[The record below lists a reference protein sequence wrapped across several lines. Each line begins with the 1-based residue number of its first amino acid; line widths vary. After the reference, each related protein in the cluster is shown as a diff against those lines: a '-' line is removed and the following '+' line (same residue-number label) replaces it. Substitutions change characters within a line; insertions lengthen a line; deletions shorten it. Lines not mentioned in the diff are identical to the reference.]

1 MRGHGLDQKIGDL
14 HGLHRGRL
22 LKRDDIGRNL
32 GIVLKALINLA
43 GAVAVPEVGYVAV
56 FLRLGDG
63 VFMNARLAQNLGERV
78 LDNGRLDEIVLGD
91 FEVAVILQHTR
102 EVNAGITRA
111 VKVRELLA
119 VEREGD
125 LLRAVAA
132 EVEENDAVAVCDL
145 RDGLTVMRDDERK
158 KVLIDHAG
166 VFGAVGLD
174 GFLRRAELTAFA
186 LHVCAPALFDHR
198 PVGLIAVHR
207 DDHAAAAGSDLVFM
221 RRIRK
226 RGKDGFQLVDIL
238 QSARRGH
245 ITAIEQNVA
254 LANMSIEAFRNY
266 LDFYEENR
274 PLREQFT
281 QTEQF
286 SFGFFSGGI
295 LLDTEHRLLRLK
307 YGDGAF
313 AFTAENFACFRIYE
327 DGRLLM
333 EGKTGSLDLYRSEVP
348 AILKKLAP
356 KVLAYLREKREY
368 ERFEELERML
378 EKNGDSSSTRRL
390 RRSEPRFDEPA
401 PVRQFELEIQLRHP
415 YWGSFR
421 QKISAPVFMHD
432 EPNLD
437 DYKRDYEQKVTEL
450 HTLAVNLMKILD
462 PSAPEH
468 RNVGGT
474 DSEKQPQTRPQPAP
488 QTDTV
493 TELKRYKELL
503 DAGILSEEEFTA
515 KKKQLLGI

>member
-1 MRGHGLDQKIGDL
+1 MGLFSNNKKLCPICGSPTP
-14 HGLHRGRL
+14 RL
-22 LKRDDIGRNL
+22 LATVVDDQPL
-32 GIVLKALINLA
+32 CKACAAKIDL
-43 GAVAVPEVGYVAV
+43 P
-56 FLRLGDG
+56 DG
-63 VFMNARLAQNLGERV
+63 
-78 LDNGRLDEIVLGD
+78 
-91 FEVAVILQHTR
+91 
-102 EVNAGITRA
+102 
-111 VKVRELLA
+111 
-119 VEREGD
+119 
-125 LLRAVAA
+125 
-132 EVEENDAVAVCDL
+132 
-145 RDGLTVMRDDERK
+145 
-158 KVLIDHAG
+158 
-166 VFGAVGLD
+166 
-174 GFLRRAELTAFA
+174 
-186 LHVCAPALFDHR
+186 
-198 PVGLIAVHR
+198 
-207 DDHAAAAGSDLVFM
+207 S
-221 RRIRK
+221 
-226 RGKDGFQLVDIL
+226 
-238 QSARRGH
+238 
-245 ITAIEQNVA
+245 

-313 AFTAENFACFRIYE
+313 AFTAENFVCFRIYE

-356 KVLAYLREKREY
+356 KVLTYLREKREY

>member
-1 MRGHGLDQKIGDL
+1 
-14 HGLHRGRL
+14 
-22 LKRDDIGRNL
+22 
-32 GIVLKALINLA
+32 
-43 GAVAVPEVGYVAV
+43 
-56 FLRLGDG
+56 
-63 VFMNARLAQNLGERV
+63 
-78 LDNGRLDEIVLGD
+78 
-91 FEVAVILQHTR
+91 
-102 EVNAGITRA
+102 
-111 VKVRELLA
+111 
-119 VEREGD
+119 
-125 LLRAVAA
+125 
-132 EVEENDAVAVCDL
+132 
-145 RDGLTVMRDDERK
+145 
-158 KVLIDHAG
+158 
-166 VFGAVGLD
+166 
-174 GFLRRAELTAFA
+174 
-186 LHVCAPALFDHR
+186 
-198 PVGLIAVHR
+198 
-207 DDHAAAAGSDLVFM
+207 
-221 RRIRK
+221 
-226 RGKDGFQLVDIL
+226 
-238 QSARRGH
+238 
-245 ITAIEQNVA
+245 
-254 LANMSIEAFRNY
+254 
-266 LDFYEENR
+266 
-274 PLREQFT
+274 
-281 QTEQF
+281 
-286 SFGFFSGGI
+286 
-295 LLDTEHRLLRLK
+295 
-307 YGDGAF
+307 
-313 AFTAENFACFRIYE
+313 
-327 DGRLLM
+327 M
-333 EGKTGSLDLYRSEVP
+333 EGKTGSLDFYRSEVP

-474 DSEKQPQTRPQPAP
+474 DSEKQQQTRPQPAP

-503 DAGILSEEEFTA
+503 DAGILSEEEFTT

>member
-1 MRGHGLDQKIGDL
+1 MRFVDIIEKKRWKEELTEEEIRWWIQRYVAGEIPDYQVSALLMAICLNGMTARETSALTMAMMESGETIDLCEIEGVKVDKHSTGGVGDKTTLALGPMLAACGAKVAKMSGRGLGSTGGTLDKLESI
-14 HGLHRGRL
+14 RGFNCYLNKETFIRQVQ
-22 LKRDDIGRNL
+22 DIGIAVIGQTESL
-32 GIVLKALINLA
+32 VPADKKLYALRDVTGTVASIPLIASSIISKKLAA
-43 GAVAVPEVGYVAV
+43 GAEVI
-56 FLRLGDG
+56 
-63 VFMNARLAQNLGERV
+63 E
-78 LDNGRLDEIVLGD
+78 LDV
-91 FEVAVILQHTR
+91 
-102 EVNAGITRA
+102 
-111 VKVRELLA
+111 
-119 VEREGD
+119 
-125 LLRAVAA
+125 
-132 EVEENDAVAVCDL
+132 
-145 RDGLTVMRDDERK
+145 
-158 KVLIDHAG
+158 
-166 VFGAVGLD
+166 
-174 GFLRRAELTAFA
+174 
-186 LHVCAPALFDHR
+186 
-198 PVGLIAVHR
+198 
-207 DDHAAAAGSDLVFM
+207 
-221 RRIRK
+221 
-226 RGKDGFQLVDIL
+226 
-238 QSARRGH
+238 
-245 ITAIEQNVA
+245 
-254 LANMSIEAFRNY
+254 
-266 LDFYEENR
+266 
-274 PLREQFT
+274 
-281 QTEQF
+281 
-286 SFGFFSGGI
+286 
-295 LLDTEHRLLRLK
+295 K

-356 KVLAYLREKREY
+356 KVLTYLREKREY

>member
-1 MRGHGLDQKIGDL
+1 MGLFSNNKKLCPICGSPTP
-14 HGLHRGRL
+14 RL
-22 LKRDDIGRNL
+22 LATVVDDQPL
-32 GIVLKALINLA
+32 CKACAAKIDL
-43 GAVAVPEVGYVAV
+43 P
-56 FLRLGDG
+56 DG
-63 VFMNARLAQNLGERV
+63 
-78 LDNGRLDEIVLGD
+78 
-91 FEVAVILQHTR
+91 
-102 EVNAGITRA
+102 
-111 VKVRELLA
+111 
-119 VEREGD
+119 
-125 LLRAVAA
+125 
-132 EVEENDAVAVCDL
+132 
-145 RDGLTVMRDDERK
+145 
-158 KVLIDHAG
+158 
-166 VFGAVGLD
+166 
-174 GFLRRAELTAFA
+174 
-186 LHVCAPALFDHR
+186 
-198 PVGLIAVHR
+198 
-207 DDHAAAAGSDLVFM
+207 S
-221 RRIRK
+221 
-226 RGKDGFQLVDIL
+226 
-238 QSARRGH
+238 
-245 ITAIEQNVA
+245 

-356 KVLAYLREKREY
+356 KVLTYLREKREY

-421 QKISAPVFMHD
+421 QKISAPVFMHCLLYTSD
-432 EPNLD
+432 AAD
-437 DYKRDYEQKVTEL
+437 D
-450 HTLAVNLMKILD
+450 
-462 PSAPEH
+462 S
-468 RNVGGT
+468 
-474 DSEKQPQTRPQPAP
+474 
-488 QTDTV
+488 
-493 TELKRYKELL
+493 
-503 DAGILSEEEFTA
+503 
-515 KKKQLLGI
+515 

>member
-1 MRGHGLDQKIGDL
+1 MGLFSNNKKLCPICGSPTP
-14 HGLHRGRL
+14 RL
-22 LKRDDIGRNL
+22 LATVVDDQPL
-32 GIVLKALINLA
+32 CKACAAKIDL
-43 GAVAVPEVGYVAV
+43 P
-56 FLRLGDG
+56 DG
-63 VFMNARLAQNLGERV
+63 
-78 LDNGRLDEIVLGD
+78 
-91 FEVAVILQHTR
+91 
-102 EVNAGITRA
+102 
-111 VKVRELLA
+111 
-119 VEREGD
+119 
-125 LLRAVAA
+125 
-132 EVEENDAVAVCDL
+132 
-145 RDGLTVMRDDERK
+145 
-158 KVLIDHAG
+158 
-166 VFGAVGLD
+166 
-174 GFLRRAELTAFA
+174 
-186 LHVCAPALFDHR
+186 
-198 PVGLIAVHR
+198 
-207 DDHAAAAGSDLVFM
+207 S
-221 RRIRK
+221 
-226 RGKDGFQLVDIL
+226 
-238 QSARRGH
+238 
-245 ITAIEQNVA
+245 

-307 YGDGAF
+307 YGGGAF

-356 KVLAYLREKREY
+356 KVLTYLREKREY

-378 EKNGDSSSTRRL
+378 EKNGDSSSTRHL

-437 DYKRDYEQKVTEL
+437 DYKCDYEQKVTEL

-468 RNVGGT
+468 RNVGST